1 MTNGSVPISD
11 HRLLALVDFA
21 GKVNEDASKVNDD
34 DIETLRRHGLTNKGV
49 IQLIHLVSDFAS
61 YKRLNLAPD
70 NDYDYAS
77 FGNI

>member
-1 MTNGSVPISD
+1 MTNGSVLIAD
-11 HRLLALVDFA
+11 HRLLAIGDVA
-21 GKVNEDASKVNDD
+21 GKVNEYASKVNGDD
-34 DIETLRRHGLTNKGV
+34 VETLKGHGLTNKGV